1 MMQPKGTTKN
11 VASEAKTRRKIL
23 KKRNIHAVFEHF
35 DSFFNTIFANA
46 AVLKGVSKVI
56 LLILGVF
63 CPLTFATTMAYQLD
77 NGLKV
82 IVKPDHRAPLVVA
95 QVWYKVGSSY
105 EETGAT
111 GLSHVLEHMMFK
123 GTEKYGPGDYS
134 QQIARLGG
142 TENAFTGRDYTAYFA
157 TISAKH
163 LSAVLALEADRMH
176 NLVLDQTEFAKEI
189 EVVKEERR
197 LRTDDKPTG
206 LTYEQ
211 LQAVAWRASPYRNPV
226 IGWMTDLDNMQLSDL
241 QTWYERWYTPDNA
254 TLVVVGDVQ
263 PEAVL
268 ELAKQH
274 FGTVPKRTMIPLK
287 PQQEPQQ
294 QGMTQVSVRT
304 SAQQPYLMMGYKTP
318 VVGKSQ
324 EAWEPYALA
333 ILSSILDGGES
344 ARLSRELVREQR
356 IAASA
361 GAQYNPYSRLS
372 NLFFFSG
379 TPTDGHS
386 VDELQQAF
394 VGQIQRLKTALLEKP
409 ELQRVINQ
417 AVSAK
422 VYEQDSLFY
431 QAMQL
436 GLLETIGLDWRLSA
450 QEIARLRAV
459 TPEQVRTVAQ
469 RYLIDDNVTIATLVP
484 TQSE

>member
-1 MMQPKGTTKN
+1 MQRT
-11 VASEAKTRRKIL
+11 
-23 KKRNIHAVFEHF
+23 
-35 DSFFNTIFANA
+35 
-46 AVLKGVSKVI
+46 VI
-56 LLILGVF
+56 LLALGLL
-63 CPLTFATTMAYQLD
+63 CSPIFATTTAYQLD
-77 NGLKV
+77 NGLQV

-105 EETGAT
+105 EETGST

-123 GTEKYGPGDYS
+123 GTKQYGPGDYS
-134 QQIARLGG
+134 RRIAALGG

-157 TISAKH
+157 TISAEH
-163 LSAVLALEADRMH
+163 LDTVLALEADRMH
-176 NLVLDQTEFAKEI
+176 NLKLDQAEFAKEI

-211 LQAVAWRASPYRNPV
+211 LQAVAWRASPYRNPI
-226 IGWMTDLDNMQLSDL
+226 IGWMADLDNMQLADL
-241 QTWYERWYTPDNA
+241 HAWYERWYSPNNA

-263 PEAVL
+263 PKAVL
-268 ELAKQH
+268 ALANKH
-274 FGTVPKRTMIPLK
+274 FGAISQRTFLPLK

-294 QGMTQVSVRT
+294 QGLTQVNVKA
-304 SAQQPYLMMGYKTP
+304 SAQQPYLMIGYKTP
-318 VVGKSQ
+318 VVGKAK
-324 EAWEPYALA
+324 EEWEPYALA

-361 GAQYNPYSRLS
+361 GAHYNPYTRLS

-379 TPTDGHS
+379 TPTDGHT
-386 VDELQQAF
+386 VAELQQALLA
-394 VGQIQRLKTALLEKP
+394 QIQRLQTNLLEKP

-417 AVSAK
+417 AVAAK

-436 GLLETIGLDWRLSA
+436 GLLETIGLNWELSG
-450 QEIARLRAV
+450 QEIDRLRAV
-459 TPEQVRTVAQ
+459 TPEQVRAVAQ
-469 RYLIDDNVTIATLVP
+469 RYLVENNLTVATLVP
-484 TQSE
+484 VQTVDNKP